1 MLYDKLK
8 PEMQQMVDAY
18 AAKLGP
24 MDWQRKSDL
33 LAEAAMA
40 FGGDPESRTSRLAAK
55 GFLTAVIERW
65 NEPVVSNPS
74 QACLYLASLDEGHR
88 AMAERYLE
96 EHPAIL
102 EAVELELSG
111 SN

>member
-1 MLYDKLK
+1 MLYDKLN

-18 AAKLGP
+18 AAQLGP
-24 MDWQRKSDL
+24 LDWSRKSDL

-40 FGGDPESRTSRLAAK
+40 FGGDPGSHSAHLAAK
-55 GFLTAVIERW
+55 GFLSAVLERW
-65 NEPVVSNPS
+65 ASPEVSDPS

-102 EAVELELSG
+102 EAVELELLG